1 MSLKKRIFRSNMLI
15 LFLALFLLFMIAVVM
30 FAVFEDDVWEDIS
43 KMGHLL
49 RNANGVMFLAFVVAA
64 GMVTVLILIL
74 SGIFTNKMIRRIT
87 DPLELLVQGTERVQN
102 GDLTQEIVYKGD
114 GEFQKVCAIFN
125 AMQKKMLEDQ
135 QQRIQTEKARIDMVT
150 GISHD
155 LRTPLTSIRG
165 YIKGVLDGIANTPE
179 KRQLYLETAYD
190 ATGEMN
196 TLLQKLFE
204 FSKMESG
211 MMPMHLVTADLS
223 ELAGVYVAQKEAV
236 LQAEQVVL
244 HLKRDSEAFPEVR
257 MDVEQMQRVFDNLL
271 ENSMKYAGT
280 TPVEICIHI
289 YETEKSV
296 LMDWKDNGAGV
307 PEEKLGDIFK
317 RFYRCDASRSQKGS
331 GVGLYVVKYI
341 MEQQGG
347 EIAAENQDG
356 LLLHMSFPKGD
367 IDENIDR
374 GR

>member
-15 LFLALFLLFMIAVVM
+15 LFLALFLLFLIAVVL

-49 RNANGVMFLAFVVAA
+49 RSVNGVMFLTFVVAA
-64 GMVTVLILIL
+64 AMVIVLILIL
-74 SGIFTNKMIRRIT
+74 SGIFTNKMLRRIT
-87 DPLELLVQGTERVQN
+87 DPLELLVQGTERIQN
-102 GDLTQEIVYKGD
+102 GDLTQEIVYEGE
-114 GEFQKVCAIFN
+114 GEFEKVCATFN

-165 YIKGVLDGIANTPE
+165 YIKGILDGIANTPE

-236 LQAEQVVL
+236 LQTEQVVL
-244 HLKRDSEAFPEVR
+244 HLEGDAEAFPEVR

-280 TPVEICIHI
+280 TPVEIFIHI
-289 YETEKSV
+289 YETEDAV
-296 LMDWKDNGAGV
+296 IMDWKDNGAGV
-307 PEEKLGDIFK
+307 PEEKLGEIFK
-317 RFYRCDASRSQKGS
+317 RFYRCDESRSQKGS

-347 EIAAENQDG
+347 EITAENRDG
-356 LLLHMSFPKGD
+356 LLLHMCFPKNNSV
-367 IDENIDR
+367 EDR
-374 GR
+374 

>member
-102 GDLTQEIVYKGD
+102 GDLTQEIVYEGD

-211 MMPMHLVTADLS
+211 MMPIHLVTADLS

-289 YETEKSV
+289 YETEKAV

-317 RFYRCDASRSQKGS
+317 RFYRCDASRSRKGS

-347 EIAAENQDG
+347 EITAENQDG

-374 GR
+374 RR